1 MSAEHAGQNTGGAM
15 GTNNE
20 VVECIRPL
28 LARFSEDEESVRR
41 LVATDKRFDA
51 LCHQYRHVIDLLES
65 CKAEAGHEAEVEQ
78 LEQRRAGLEEQLL
91 TRIEGYQPQ

>member
-1 MSAEHAGQNTGGAM
+1 MSRERRRIEHGGVM
-15 GTNNE
+15 GTNE

-28 LARFSEDEESVRR
+28 LARFSEDEETVRR
-41 LVATDKRFDA
+41 LVATDESFDA
-51 LCHQYRHVIDLLES
+51 LCHQYRNVIDLLEGY
-65 CKAEAGHEAEVEQ
+65 KAEVGYEAEVER

>member
-1 MSAEHAGQNTGGAM
+1 MAT
-15 GTNNE
+15 NE

-28 LARFSEDEESVRR
+28 LARFSENEEAVRR
-41 LVATDKRFDA
+41 LLATDESFDA
-51 LCHQYRHVIDLLES
+51 LCHQYRHVIELLES
-65 CKAEAGHEAEVEQ
+65 RKAKVDHEAEVEQ